1 MIVTL
6 TCVKEG
12 SRLRVKI
19 LSDGYI
25 KNANCQFPR
34 SIRQE
39 GAIYHVN
46 SEFVNLH
53 TSRGRYFYSV
63 KKLSE
68 ITIVTTTYDPENI
81 TIYENEEETE
91 CVICLSDLKDTVFVP
106 CGHYYCCS
114 NCSQK
119 LDKCPICRSVFTTCI
134 NRSLVD

>member
-6 TCVKEG
+6 ICVKEG

-34 SIRQE
+34 SIREE
-39 GAIYHVN
+39 GAIYHVD
-46 SEFVNLH
+46 SEYVNLH

-68 ITIVTTTYDPENI
+68 ITIVSNHPINL

-91 CVICLSDLKDTVFVP
+91 CVICVSSLKDTVFVP

-114 NCSQK
+114 SCSQQ
-119 LDKCPICRSVFTTCI
+119 LDKCPICRSVLTRCI